1 MQQTDWVEMKVCLV
15 AHGPLLLG
23 GGLPIGNV
31 RISEPFVAGSVWRGA
46 VARAML
52 ERLGKRTYS
61 GRPIA
66 DPQLPAAFTT
76 VFSGQ
81 TPAQFGFLYP
91 LVGEREQPEDWVT
104 APIPLTAS
112 TCKRHPGF
120 QEQAGHGVF
129 DGLLH
134 RIHGTTTPTTAGSSL
149 HACPVCGERLER
161 MRGLASAPPA
171 TAQYQEEKL
180 GTRSLVRVGM
190 NRYTE
195 TAQDQM
201 LYVQDVLEPGHEQDG
216 LPKSL
221 RFVGHWR
228 GSAQQAELF
237 HALLKEHL
245 LPAENGGFYLRI
257 GTARARGLGAVQIH
271 LTPPQPYVAAARC
284 VGIEER
290 LAHFQPGRTKGEVGR
305 AELLYAALTLRSPM
319 QLLDGQGISTTQL
332 TEQLV
337 RDYQP
342 TAPPNLKILPTCSVL
357 EQEISRGWSAAWGL
371 PKPVTSALAA
381 GSVLVLCA
389 PVAERLALLDFL
401 TAVEQQGLGER
412 RAEGWGELLV
422 CDRFHIDY
430 DEHKLNDKKGQASDN
445 HQQTIQE

>member
-1 MQQTDWVEMKVCLV
+1 MLQTDWVEMKVCLV

-52 ERLGKRTYS
+52 ERLGKRNHS

-91 LVGEREQPEDWVT
+91 VVGEREQPGDWVT
-104 APIPLTAS
+104 TPIPLTAS
-112 TCKRHPGF
+112 TCKRNPGF
-120 QEQAGHGVF
+120 QEQAGHGVY

-134 RIHGTTTPTTAGSSL
+134 RIRAVTASAQETQMST
-149 HACPVCGERLER
+149 CPYPGCKERLER

-171 TAQYQEEKL
+171 ATQYREEKL

-201 LYVQDVLEPGHEQDG
+201 LYVQDVLEPGHEPDG
-216 LPKSL
+216 QPKSL
-221 RFVGHWR
+221 RFVGRWR
-228 GSAQQAELF
+228 GSAQQAQLF
-237 HALLKEHL
+237 RALLEEHL
-245 LPAENGGFYLRI
+245 LPAENGGFHLRI
-257 GTARARGLGAVQIH
+257 GTARARGLGAVQLH
-271 LTPPQPYVAAARC
+271 LTPPQPFVAAARRA
-284 VGIEER
+284 GIEER
-290 LAHFQPGRTKGEVGR
+290 LAHFQPEQSGGEAGK
-305 AELLYAALTLRSPM
+305 AQLLYAALTLRSPM
-319 QLLDGQGISTTQL
+319 QLLDGQGVSTTQL
-332 TEQLV
+332 TEQLL

-342 TAPPNLKILPTCSVL
+342 TAPPNLKVVLTFSVL
-357 EQEISRGWSAAWGL
+357 EQEISSGWSAAWGL
-371 PKPVTSALAA
+371 PKPVAPALAA

-389 PVAERLALLDFL
+389 PVAERPTLLDFL
-401 TAVEQQGLGER
+401 TGLEQQGLGER

-422 CDRFHIDY
+422 CDRFHVEY
-430 DEHKLNDKKGQASDN
+430 AERKA
-445 HQQTIQE
+445 